1 MALAYTDIALRLLL
15 AMGIGLLLGWER
27 KMRGKPV
34 GSRTYVIIS
43 ISATSIAMI
52 SAYGFNTDGTGYSD
66 PARLTVGILTG
77 IGFLC
82 AGVIWR
88 SPEGDVQG
96 ITTAADIYAMVC
108 LGIAVGLGY
117 FFLAAIAMAIIFIT
131 MISDH
136 IYIRIKGKNKKE
148 ESLLSA
154 PQTPAEEQQP
164 QNEVD
169 NN

>member
-15 AMGIGLLLGWER
+15 AMAIGLLLGGER

-52 SAYGFNTDGTGYSD
+52 SAYGFSYDGTGYSD
-66 PARLTVGILTG
+66 PARLMVGILTG

-96 ITTAADIYAMVC
+96 LTTAADIYAMVC

-117 FFLAAIAMAIIFIT
+117 FFLAAMAMAIIFIA
-131 MISDH
+131 MISD
-136 IYIRIKGKNKKE
+136 YVYYQIKHRRKKE
-148 ESLLSA
+148 ESMLSA
-154 PQTPAEEQQP
+154 PKSNDEVMK
-164 QNEVD
+164 QNEKS
-169 NN
+169 